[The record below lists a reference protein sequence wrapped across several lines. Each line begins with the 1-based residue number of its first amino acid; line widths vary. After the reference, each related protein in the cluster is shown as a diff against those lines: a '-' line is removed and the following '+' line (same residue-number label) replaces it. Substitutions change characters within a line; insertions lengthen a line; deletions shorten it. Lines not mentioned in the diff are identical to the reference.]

1 MEQNPLVS
9 VIIPTHNR
17 AELLTT
23 RAIPSVLNQTYQC
36 LELIIVADNCTD
48 DTKER
53 VQNIKDSRVRFV
65 ELTDRPPLPDDLHAR
80 WRVAAAA
87 PRNNGF
93 EMAKGEW
100 ITQLDDDDEFTP
112 NHIEILLQRAL
123 TGYDF
128 VYGNILAIK
137 PNGEQAVIGKY
148 PPEYGNIST
157 QSYLI
162 SSKYK
167 NIKFNTDPTATWEP
181 EDWNFC
187 RRVIEAGARV
197 SYIDEVVCIQYLP
210 LRDYQRLLEM
220 EWTGE
225 RFLPWIEGS
234 QMHYEHLHR
243 YALAAHFAKGKRV
256 LDLACGE
263 GYGTYMLAKKAEYV
277 AGVEIDNP
285 TVQHARSRY
294 SKDNLEF
301 IEGSILA
308 VPIESEKKFD
318 VVVCFE
324 VIEHIAEHDKLLSEV
339 KRLLKD
345 DGLLIVSTPNKAIY
359 TDAPDYRDPFHV
371 KELYVE
377 EFTSLLRRYFK
388 HSHIFGQRVYAGS
401 NMWSTHDHK
410 FRGYVEEVVKKG
422 DMEFYST
429 ERTNKEP
436 VHFIALASDA
446 SLRPSTS
453 ITDSWLTDVSN
464 TVFNDYE
471 KQLQHKDARISSL
484 DTNLQEKVSH
494 IYNLESHIRRLE
506 YQIYQMQQS
515 IPMQLGRRYVKVTER
530 LLPSGTRRR
539 DLYLLVLTGARVMLS
554 QGFGA
559 FCSTACRF
567 ITNRGIFRIAKIG
580 WSRLGS
586 KMGYRPHK
594 PLVPDLELTTV
605 EEAGITPSESDT
617 ISVVIPTKNGGSDLE
632 LLLLALKQQKGLK
645 ELEVIVVDSGSSDE
659 SVSIARAHGAK
670 LVQIL
675 PEEFSHSRA
684 RNLGAEQATGNYLF
698 FTVQD
703 ALPSSGLFLFKLL
716 SALKS
721 NGVAAVSCAE
731 FPKED
736 ADLFYRTN
744 NWHHYS
750 GFLGVSEND
759 RVMRLPKGKS
769 YEKLRKNAQLSDIAC
784 LLPKEIFQKY
794 KYSRNYAEDLDL
806 GLRLVEDGHNLALL
820 GSVSVIHSHNRPA
833 YYWLKRAYVDTLGL
847 VDVFPSYRVPK
858 VNEGEVFRSMY
869 LTYHLLTSL
878 ADEELG
884 HMMHQIDLQEFF
896 YVVSKRLSPHGQ
908 PMPLPD
914 HLPDTRYADSNLK
927 TFLEKLFEDE
937 RLDSDWSMT
946 DNVIGRAVSDH
957 MNLVKRYMER
967 TYRVIDPLIAED
979 FKSCLFK
986 TYAAKCG
993 AYLAYLS
1000 IDKTHVVEWDKELR
1014 KGI

>member
-23 RAIPSVLNQTYQC
+23 RAIPSVLNQTYEH
-36 LELIIVADNCTD
+36 LELIIVADNCAD

-53 VQNIKDSRVRFV
+53 VQKIEDPRVRFV
-65 ELTDRPPLPDDLHAR
+65 ELTDRPPLPEDLHAR

-87 PRNNGF
+87 PRNKGF
-93 EMAKGEW
+93 EMAQGEW

-128 VYGNILAIK
+128 VYGNILAVE
-137 PNGEQAVIGKY
+137 PNGEQVVIGRY
-148 PPEYGNIST
+148 PPEYGHIST

-167 NIKFNTDPTATWEP
+167 NIKFNTDPAATWEP

-220 EWTGE
+220 QWTGE
-225 RFLPWIEGS
+225 RFLPWIDGS
-234 QMHYEHLHR
+234 QIHYEHLHR
-243 YALAAHFAKGKRV
+243 YAFAARFVKGKRV

-263 GYGTYMLAKKAEYV
+263 GYGANMLAREAEYV
-277 AGVEIDNP
+277 AGIEIDKT

-294 SKDNLEF
+294 IRDNLEF
-301 IEGSILA
+301 IEGSILD
-308 VPIESEKKFD
+308 VPIQDKKKFD

-324 VIEHIAEHDKLLSEV
+324 AIEHIADHDKLLSEV

-345 DGLLIVSTPNKAIY
+345 DGLFMVSTPNKGAY
-359 TDAPDYRDPFHV
+359 TDAPDQHSPFHV
-371 KELYVE
+371 KELDYDE
-377 EFTSLLRRYFK
+377 LKSLLERYFK
-388 HSHIFGQRVYAGS
+388 NFQMFGQRVHVGS
-401 NMWSTHDHK
+401 NMWSINQHES
-410 FRGYVEEVVKKG
+410 RGYIEAIVKKG

-429 ERTNKEP
+429 ERTSKKP
-436 VHFIALASDA
+436 IYFIAMASN
-446 SLRPSTS
+446 SNLRPLTS
-453 ITDSWLTDVSN
+453 VTDSWLTDASN
-464 TVFNDYE
+464 SLFSDYE
-471 KQLQHKDARISSL
+471 QQLQNKDARINSL
-484 DTNLQEKVSH
+484 ETTLQEKASQ
-494 IYNLESHIRRLE
+494 IYSLE
-506 YQIYQMQQS
+506 YQIHSLEFEIYQMQQS
-515 IPMQLGRRYVKVTER
+515 IPMQLGRRYEKVTEK

-539 DLYLLVLTGARVMLS
+539 DLYLLVLTGVRVMLS
-554 QGFGA
+554 QGFRA

-567 ITNRGIFRIAKIG
+567 VTNRGVFRVIKRG
-580 WSRLGS
+580 WSKLGRKKMHRLHIPS
-586 KMGYRPHK
+586 
-594 PLVPDLELTTV
+594 VPDMELTTTEDV
-605 EEAGITPSESDT
+605 YIAPSESDT
-617 ISVVIPTKNGGSDLE
+617 VSVIIPTKNGGGDLE
-632 LLLLALKQQKGLK
+632 LLLSALKQQKGLK
-645 ELEVIVVDSGSSDE
+645 GLEVIVVDSGSSDDT
-659 SVSIARAHGAK
+659 VSIARAHGAK
-670 LVQIL
+670 LLEIL
-675 PEEFSHSRA
+675 PEEFSHSGA

-703 ALPSSGLFLFKLL
+703 ALPSSNLFLFKLL
-716 SALKS
+716 AALKN
-721 NGVAAVSCAE
+721 NGVTAVSCAE

-750 GFLGVSEND
+750 EFLEVSGTD
-759 RVMRLPKGKS
+759 RVMRAPRGKS

-784 LLPKEIFQKY
+784 LLPREIFLKY

-806 GLRLVEDGHNLALL
+806 GLRLIEDGHNLALL

-858 VNEGEVFRSMY
+858 VNEGEAFGSMH

-878 ADEELG
+878 VDGELD
-884 HMMHQIDLQEFF
+884 HMTYPIGLQEFF
-896 YVVSKRLSPHGQ
+896 YIISKRLSPHTKLT
-908 PMPLPD
+908 PVPD

-927 TFLEKLFEDE
+927 TFLERLVENE
-937 RLDSDWSMT
+937 RTYDRSTT
-946 DNVIGRAVSDH
+946 DNVIGRAVLDH
-957 MNLVKRYMER
+957 MSLVRQYMGR
-967 TYRVIDPLIAED
+967 AYRVVDPLVAED

-1000 IDKTHVVEWDKELR
+1000 IDKAHVVEWDKELR